1 MQRRWRNT
9 ALVAGVGLYFT
20 GLGFM
25 GGVAADRIWHSR
37 QRVETLRRYENEVER
52 LHGHR
57 MRLDH
62 PASAARESSADD
74 KAEVR

>member
-1 MQRRWRNT
+1 
-9 ALVAGVGLYFT
+9 
-20 GLGFM
+20 M